1 MNKNIVDRLKKI
13 LEEMGYSQEIDE
25 KRSLMAQ
32 LSLDSI
38 SFVEIIVNIEEEF
51 TLEFDERQLTIEEL
65 DTLENIA
72 KLINDRIGEV
82 EIGE

>member
-51 TLEFDERQLTIEEL
+51 TLEFDERQHTIEEL